1 MATSFESEQ
10 DRVVA
15 LKKTLGLPLLV
26 LYGLGVT
33 IGAGIYV
40 LIGAA
45 AARAGIHAP
54 LAFVLAALVMAPSAA
69 SFAELSI
76 RYPLSAGEAAYVRAG
91 FGSAAL
97 ALATGI
103 MVLAVSVT
111 SAAAVSR
118 GTAGYIHVLV
128 PVPLDLI
135 VAFVV
140 VAMGMVAAWGI
151 LESVALAGVMTMIE
165 IGGLL
170 TIIVVGTA
178 HDPGVFGRVPAVW
191 PGLGN
196 AAAWSGVLAASLMAV
211 FAFIGFE
218 GMANVAEEVRD
229 PPRTLPRAI
238 LITLLVTTVLYFA
251 VVWVAVNALPVDELG
266 RSVAPLSLVF
276 TRVTGASP
284 TLITLVA
291 IVATINGVIVFLVMA
306 SRVVHGMA
314 AQGLIPSSLG
324 RVSPL
329 TRTPL
334 AATALVTGIS
344 LVLALVFPIEW
355 LAETTSRITLAI
367 FLLVNLSLVL
377 LRRRGEPAPEGGYV
391 APRGLPE
398 AGTLSSL
405 GLLLATIVA
414 G

>member
-15 LKKTLGLPLLV
+15 LKKSLGLPLLV

-118 GTAGYIHVLV
+118 GTAGYIHVLI

-140 VAMGMVAAWGI
+140 VAMGIVAAWGI

-165 IGGLL
+165 IGGLA

-229 PPRTLPRAI
+229 PRRTLPRAI

-251 VVWVAVNALPVDELG
+251 VVWVAVNALPVEELG
-266 RSVAPLSLVF
+266 KSEAPLSLVF

-314 AQGLIPSSLG
+314 AQGLIPSSLA
-324 RVSPL
+324 RVSPV

-344 LVLALVFPIEW
+344 LALALVFPIEW

-377 LRRRGEPAPEGGYV
+377 LRRRGAPAPEGGYV

-398 AGTLSSL
+398 AGTVSCL
-405 GLLLATIVA
+405 GLLLATIIA
-414 G
+414 R